1 MTRGRVFNLQRFST
15 HDGPGIRT
23 TVFLKGCPLACR
35 WCHNPEGMRSGPEL
49 LVHPSR
55 CIECRACV
63 AACPHGSAMPAT
75 DGRGL
80 EPGLPSCELCG
91 ACIDVC
97 PTGAREIVGTDYSV
111 DELLAAVS
119 RDRVFY
125 EESGGGVT
133 FSGGEPLQ
141 QADFVLASLEA
152 CRDSGLHTAL
162 DTCGLVDPAD
172 LAAAVERT
180 DLVLFDLKV
189 LDRDRHREVTGAPND
204 TILSNLA
211 HLASTGVPVW
221 LRIPLVPG
229 VNDADEELAGMAR
242 LAAGIRTVRRVHLLP
257 YHRLGRDRRERLG
270 LPLLDPDPGPPHAG
284 RLHEAAAI
292 FERAGLDTHIGG

>member
-55 CIECRACV
+55 CIECQACV
-63 AACPHGSAMPAT
+63 SACPHGSAMPASG
-75 DGRGL
+75 GRGL
-80 EPGLPSCELCG
+80 EPGLAGCELCG
-91 ACIDVC
+91 ACVDVC
-97 PTGAREIVGTDYSV
+97 PTGAREMAGTEYDV
-111 DELLAAVS
+111 DELLDAVL

-141 QADFVLASLEA
+141 QVDFVLASLEA

-162 DTCGLVDPAD
+162 DTCGLVDPDD
-172 LAAAVERT
+172 LMAAAELS
-180 DLVLFDLKV
+180 DLVLFDLKI

-211 HLASTGVPVW
+211 RLASMDVPVW

-229 VNDADEELAGMAR
+229 VNDDDGALEGMAR
-242 LAAGIRTVRRVHLLP
+242 LAAGIGAVQRVHVLP

-270 LPLLDPDPGPPHAG
+270 LPLLEPDPGPPPAVRLREVAG
-284 RLHEAAAI
+284 I
-292 FERAGLDTHIGG
+292 FERAGLKAFIGG